1 MGAADPSSIYLLRPL
16 TRPTGALTVTI
27 IRHYQHQLQQLNEGH
42 QCRRIPA
49 LQHQGHHLIT
59 DDTHLINV
67 SSNDY
72 LGIAT
77 DQHLQRQF
85 LSQLGT
91 HESLDLDDLRFGSSS
106 SRLLTGNTSPLD
118 GLEQELKAWFGL
130 INTTSPYSALVLN
143 SGYHANIGLLPAL
156 TKLPLKTLILSDQL
170 VHASII
176 DGIRLCR
183 CDYQIYRHN
192 DHEHLRELIQQAGD
206 DYQRLIIVT
215 ESLFSMDG
223 DFADLSDLVAIKR
236 SDSRIELYVDEAHSI
251 GVLGQHGL
259 GLAAQT
265 GTLGDI
271 DYLIGTFGKAFA
283 SMGAYIMCD
292 EVVRSWLINTMR
304 PLIFSTA
311 LPPINH
317 QWSRFVLAKMPH
329 LEPQRQRLA
338 QLSSQLRELI
348 AQISPESAVSDSHIV
363 PLILGSN
370 EAALAKAH
378 QLRQAGFYALP
389 IRPPTVPKDTA
400 RIRLILNAAI
410 TDAEFERLAEALLAT

>member
-1 MGAADPSSIYLLRPL
+1 MSIIS
-16 TRPTGALTVTI
+16 T
-27 IRHYQHQLQQLNEGH
+27 YQSQLQQLTEAH
-42 QCRRIPA
+42 QLRQIPA
-49 LQHQGHHLIT
+49 LQHSGHLVR
-59 DDTHLINV
+59 DADQYLINI

-77 DQHLQRQF
+77 DQHLQTQF
-85 LSQLGT
+85 LSALSTDYG
-91 HESLDLDDLRFGSSS
+91 LDDIRFGSSS
-106 SRLLTGNTSPLD
+106 SRLLTGNSTPLVQ
-118 GLEQELKAWFGL
+118 LQQELENWFGL
-130 INTTSPYSALVLN
+130 LASAGSALVIN
-143 SGYHANIGLLPAL
+143 SGYHTNIGLLPAL

-176 DGIRLCR
+176 DGIRLSR
-183 CDYQIYRHN
+183 CDRKIYRHN
-192 DHEHLRELIQQAGD
+192 DHAHLRELISEAGD
-206 DYQRLIIVT
+206 HYQRLIIVT

-223 DFADLSDLVAIKR
+223 DFADLKDLVAIKKT
-236 SDSRIELYVDEAHSI
+236 DPRIELYVDEAHSI
-251 GVLGQHGL
+251 GVVGPHGL

-265 GTLGDI
+265 GTLAEI

-283 SMGAYIMCD
+283 SMGAFIICD
-292 EVVRSWLINTMR
+292 PAVKAWLINTMR

-317 QWSRFVLAKMPH
+317 AWSRFILAKMPDFD
-329 LEPQRQRLA
+329 PQRHRLA
-338 QLSSQLRELI
+338 QLSAQLRQLI

-363 PLILGSN
+363 PLIVGSN
-370 EAALAKAH
+370 EAALTKAQ

-410 TDAEFERLAEALLAT
+410 TDVEFERLAEALLAR